1 MCDCDLCEELAQDII
16 KGLAQL
22 DNIICAVMLSAFK
35 TILGIGLEF
44 VPGGQAS
51 GAIKAAVQGAK
62 SFYQNGEDAASFFGN
77 WIGPACGVPDFN
89 FDLGAVFTPLVNAPD
104 SMSRGPPV
112 GCKRKTGCRP
122 VPPVQDPP
130 TKPDKPNKPKPTD
143 QHKTATETKATQQSR
158 TTTKQTAKT
167 TEQST
172 KTTNQSKTT
181 TKQHT
186 KTTVQSATA
195 TKQSTKTTKHSTK
208 TTKITSTTRS
218 TTTSSTSTSTAGAG
232 CAYCGEFDKKTAAR
246 DDKYGAMYARSG
258 KTDNNQVCVLPPA
271 DDNSKRS
278 LSELVL
284 DLLLPRSFLFE
295 RALSEKTSRVQI
307 QLGPDKWNYDC
318 FVGKYAP
325 SSDAANIAEITK
337 YWRFKNPGTSQ
348 KCSVEVE
355 QVAASQVK
363 IGDYETDHVFE
374 AQTLARFI
382 AWLADEDPSKIGTT
396 YDKPKA
402 KWVTD
407 TVLGDGPFRIV
418 KPGNTKLGEL
428 STPTT
433 GETPINLLAYGFGRS
448 DGVKSVAGGKTV
460 ERIPAARGNKNLVLL
475 YADINHAKGIYFRKQ
490 KPQIMWSQH
499 KDQEASRLAVR
510 RVSVKTNQSPDN
522 CDGHG

>member
-1 MCDCDLCEELAQDII
+1 MKFLSLLTLFYSSSALAATDLALVPRDPKCPKTDGNRDDQIIAHYKTTGQCFSYIGAVNRDKSLAPCSGPDGYCQKVKKSTSGVEGCKLVIPEGATIDPSLYFKDEDCNEWYPGECMCDCDLCEELAQDII

-35 TILGIGLEF
+35 TILDIGLEF

-112 GCKRKTGCRP
+112 GCKRKSGCRP

-130 TKPDKPNKPKPTD
+130 TKPDKPDKPKPTD
-143 QHKTATETKATQQSR
+143 QHKTATETKASQQSR
-158 TTTKQTAKT
+158 TTTKQSATT

-172 KTTNQSKTT
+172 KTTKQSKTT
-181 TKQHT
+181 IKQHT

-195 TKQSTKTTKHSTK
+195 TKQSTKTTKL
-208 TTKITSTTRS
+208 TSTSRS
-218 TTTSSTSTSTAGAG
+218 TTSSSTPTSTAGAG

-278 LSELVL
+278 LS
-284 DLLLPRSFLFE
+284 DLLPDRLLPRSFLLE
-295 RALSEKTSRVQI
+295 RALSEKTSGVQI

-318 FVGKYAP
+318 VVGKYAP

-337 YWRFKNPGTSQ
+337 YWRFKNPGNSQ

-355 QVAASQVK
+355 QVAASQIN
-363 IGDYETDHVFE
+363 IGNYE
-374 AQTLARFI
+374 
-382 AWLADEDPSKIGTT
+382 SK
-396 YDKPKA
+396 
-402 KWVTD
+402 
-407 TVLGDGPFRIV
+407 
-418 KPGNTKLGEL
+418 
-428 STPTT
+428 
-433 GETPINLLAYGFGRS
+433 
-448 DGVKSVAGGKTV
+448 
-460 ERIPAARGNKNLVLL
+460 
-475 YADINHAKGIYFRKQ
+475 Q
-490 KPQIMWSQH
+490 
-499 KDQEASRLAVR
+499 
-510 RVSVKTNQSPDN
+510 
-522 CDGHG
+522 